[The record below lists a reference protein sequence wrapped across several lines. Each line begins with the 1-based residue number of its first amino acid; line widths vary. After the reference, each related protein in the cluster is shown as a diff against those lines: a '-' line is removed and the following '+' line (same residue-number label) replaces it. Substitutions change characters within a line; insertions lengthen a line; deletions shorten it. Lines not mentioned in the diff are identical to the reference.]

1 MPSQLTIF
9 LVLVPGTEGPTN
21 CGNVSGY
28 YGTTYYHDTHHT
40 FINYCSNSKKVN
52 FPSNPVETSV
62 ADIERYG
69 LLLL

>member
-28 YGTTYYHDTHHT
+28 YGTTYYHDIHHT
-40 FINYCSNSKKVN
+40 LINYCSN